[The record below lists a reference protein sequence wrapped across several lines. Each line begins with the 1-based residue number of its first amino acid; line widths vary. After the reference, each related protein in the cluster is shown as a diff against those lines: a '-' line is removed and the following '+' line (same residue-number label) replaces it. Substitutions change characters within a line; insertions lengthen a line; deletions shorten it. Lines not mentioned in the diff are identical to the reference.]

1 MLPREV
7 LLDTDTLSAYMRRE
21 PAVVTHVEDYL
32 LTHDEISF
40 SVMTRYEVLRGLKA
54 KRATT
59 KLQAFQELCAA
70 SDILPLTDEII
81 DMAADVYADLYNR
94 GQLIGEADMLI
105 AGTALVHSLVLVT
118 NNQKHFNR
126 IASLQLDNWIS

>member
-1 MLPREV
+1 MLQREV

-21 PAVVTHVEDYL
+21 AAVVTQVEDYL

-54 KRATT
+54 KGATT
-59 KLQAFQELCAA
+59 KLQAFQELCAS
-70 SDILPLTDEII
+70 SDILPLTDDII

-94 GQLIGEADMLI
+94 GELIGEADMLI
-105 AGTALVHSLVLVT
+105 AGTALVHNLVVVT
-118 NNQKHFNR
+118 NNQRHFNR
-126 IASLQLDNWIS
+126 IVGLQLDNWIT